1 MFRRFRFFP
10 SLRDSIAMDKQLLQ
24 KYFAGTC
31 NPEEQ
36 IRVIDYLSDRQSDM
50 LLLRGLMDDAER
62 DTEAEMMPF
71 AVENELSKQLRRYV
85 FLNGAFVRRL
95 WQTTAAAAVLLPLFF
110 AWQYFAR
117 RTEFKNAAVAKAP
130 AVVDSSW
137 KVVFNNGRS
146 TRRAVLPDGTQVWL
160 TAHSRIQYQPLQY
173 GVNNRRLKL
182 EGEAFF
188 DVVEDAQK
196 PFVVYHGT
204 IATEV
209 LGTAFN
215 VEAYTDEAA
224 IRVSLV
230 SGKVR
235 VVPVQNKYGTAALK
249 VLKPGQVLSFHKKDG
264 SFKIKQLVVKDAAI
278 WKKGMLV
285 MNDVSLKDALQR
297 VERKYGLVVK
307 YPEKIDI
314 DKMRVTA
321 VFKAGDASQIIQNLL
336 FVHNLHFTIH
346 NDVVTVY

>member
-1 MFRRFRFFP
+1 MN
-10 SLRDSIAMDKQLLQ
+10 KQLLQ

-36 IRVIDYLSDRQSDM
+36 IKVIDYLSNRQSDLA
-50 LLLRGLMDDAER
+50 LLHELMDDAAN
-62 DTEAEMMPF
+62 DTEGDMMPF
-71 AVENELSKQLRRYV
+71 AVEHELSKQLRRYV
-85 FLNGAFVRRL
+85 FFNSTFVRRL

-117 RTEFKNAAVAKAP
+117 RTEVKNLAASKAP
-130 AVVDSSW
+130 AIVDSSW
-137 KVVFNNGRS
+137 KLIANNGRV

-160 TAHSRIQYQPLQY
+160 TARSRIQYQPLQY
-173 GVNNRRLKL
+173 GVSNRQLKL

-188 DVVEDAQK
+188 DVAGDAQK
-196 PFVVYHGT
+196 PFVVHHGS

-215 VEAYTDEAA
+215 VEAYPDEAA

-235 VVPVQNKYGTAALK
+235 VTPSADSNAVPLK
-249 VLKPGQVLSFHKKDG
+249 VLQPGQVLSYHKKDG
-264 SFKIKQLVVKDAAI
+264 SFKVKPLVLKDADV

-285 MNDVSLKDALQR
+285 MNDVPLKDALHR

-307 YPEKIDI
+307 YPDKIDI

-321 VFKAGDASQIIQNLL
+321 VFKAGEASQIIQNLL

-346 NDVVTVY
+346 NHVITVY